1 MNKVDQKVL
10 EKMLTQTSELWSN
23 ELIKPCIFCMNLSE
37 CNYGE

>member
-23 ELIKPCIFCMNLSE
+23 ELIKPCIFVMNLSE
-37 CNYGE
+37 CDYGE